1 VFLKLRTSKNS
12 VFEDLHIP
20 LPVKILDYI
29 LRSNKSNINQ
39 PRKFATN
46 RKSRN
51 GLLSQSPTCW
61 SSPHTPHTSW
71 HTWCIHLSN
80 IWLPERKFVKSSTL
94 LRLKPKNLKS
104 MKPQKMWCKIPGNTP
119 FDALRH
125 LKKKIT
131 SAVLADDQAHNCS
144 LFLFPESLRETPS
157 LRVRSLEDETGN
169 CERNANRNPEWWG
182 DFSQLVKIE
191 TINFSVSHGT
201 KSNWDF
207 DWIWILWYLA
217 VQIQIEIFVWLEFA
231 VD

>member
-1 VFLKLRTSKNS
+1 MGY
-12 VFEDLHIP
+12 LHSD
-20 LPVKILDYI
+20 LPVGPPRTHHIHHGIHDAYICQIFESQNVNLSNLQRFCVWNQKIW
-29 LRSNKSNINQ
+29 SQWN
-39 PRKFATN
+39 PRKFDT
-46 RKSRN
+46 
-51 GLLSQSPTCW
+51 
-61 SSPHTPHTSW
+61 
-71 HTWCIHLSN
+71 
-80 IWLPERKFVKSSTL
+80 KFQETRPLMRYDIS
-94 LRLKPKNLKS
+94 
-104 MKPQKMWCKIPGNTP
+104 
-119 FDALRH
+119 
-125 LKKKIT
+125 KKKLT

-157 LRVRSLEDETGN
+157 LRVRSLEDETRN